1 MNLTISLRLFYRYI
15 LLSIVYGVR
24 MKDLTCQQIGGIWQV
39 FSADNDTTTS
49 DETANTLPTP
59 SIENLLGTWF
69 QVEGILNRFDN
80 EFLKQLKDQQGT
92 DCRVDGLSRKK
103 TAICNDIKIMMKI
116 LIGVHLTSFSN
127 KFMRTSQAD

>member
-92 DCRVDGLSRKK
+92 DRRVDGLSKK
-103 TAICNDIKIMMKI
+103 KLQSAM
-116 LIGVHLTSFSN
+116 TS
-127 KFMRTSQAD
+127 K